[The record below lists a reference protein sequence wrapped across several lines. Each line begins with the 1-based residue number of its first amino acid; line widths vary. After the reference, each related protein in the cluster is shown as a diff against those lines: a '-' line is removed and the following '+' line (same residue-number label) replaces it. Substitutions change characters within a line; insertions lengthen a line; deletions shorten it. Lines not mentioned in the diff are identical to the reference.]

1 MYTNIAD
8 NELTQY
14 HKKINVNTHYKLSD
28 VITNADGLFIVKQQS
43 STNVYK
49 IIPLFNCERIES
61 TNPEDKV
68 IEENKGIICIY
79 DADTILYFKTNQSFN
94 DFSIVTNT
102 VQKWGKTIHYGVVYE
117 SNNLNPLMGAEVTLT
132 LIKNS
137 NVVQTVILETNENG
151 EYVHFINVSYD
162 TINASVKYDNITHS
176 WEDLQ

>member
-28 VITNADGLFIVKQQS
+28 VITNSEGLFIVKQQS

-79 DADTILYFKTNQSFN
+79 DANS
-94 DFSIVTNT
+94 
-102 VQKWGKTIHYGVVYE
+102 VV
-117 SNNLNPLMGAEVTLT
+117 
-132 LIKNS
+132 
-137 NVVQTVILETNENG
+137 
-151 EYVHFINVSYD
+151 
-162 TINASVKYDNITHS
+162 
-176 WEDLQ
+176 